1 MRMKEIIAR
10 LIERKDLSRQEA
22 RSAMS
27 AIMSGEATPAQIAGF
42 LVGLRI
48 KGETVDEITGC
59 AEEMCARAVKV
70 KAPAG
75 AIDTCGTGGD
85 GLRTFNISTAAAIVA
100 AGAGVPVAKHGNR
113 GVSSPCGSAD
123 VLEKLGVKIDAPVDA
138 VERCL
143 AEAGFGFMFA
153 PLMHQAM
160 KHAVGPR
167 RELGVRTVFN
177 VLGPL
182 TNPAGAKRQLMGV
195 FSGGFVRPLAEV
207 LRNLG
212 SSRALLVHGEDRLDE
227 VSPCGRTFFAL
238 LQEDG
243 SISEGALTPEDAGL
257 ERVRDGLSVN
267 SAEESAAMIRMV
279 LEGKNISARTA
290 VALNAGAALWAAG
303 KAKDLREGSKMASV
317 ALDSGAALKVL
328 EKVIHLT
335 NG

>member
-1 MRMKEIIAR
+1 MKEIIAR